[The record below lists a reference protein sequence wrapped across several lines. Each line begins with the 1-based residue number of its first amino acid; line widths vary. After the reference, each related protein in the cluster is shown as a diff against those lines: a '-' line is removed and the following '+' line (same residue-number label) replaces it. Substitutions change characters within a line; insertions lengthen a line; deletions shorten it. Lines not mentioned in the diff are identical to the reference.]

1 MPVAMQSRFV
11 ATLFY
16 SLPYCLKAKSQPGA
30 RMATSKSQQFSFV
43 CLGCLC
49 VTCAQHMLALMEP
62 VSSFSLSFVSA
73 LIFLLC
79 VYVCECTCELP
90 DMGPTLRTSGR
101 ARSTLNCCAI
111 SSPSSRLLM
120 KRFFSPVHP
129 MCKQ

>member
-79 VYVCECTCELP
+79 VYVCE
-90 DMGPTLRTSGR
+90 LRTDACRDQKRASDPVVTSGFKLPSGGAGPR
-101 ARSTLNCCAI
+101 TWILCKSNYLN
-111 SSPSSRLLM
+111 
-120 KRFFSPVHP
+120 
-129 MCKQ
+129 